1 MSTVR
6 RIFIDAHR
14 DAWRLLLQQWPAILV
29 ITGVGLVTGVSEQI
43 VRSLLHPDAARLLVD
58 GLLEIAGLWVAT
70 PAMVALFR
78 YLILDKTSDPS
89 PLSRNA
95 VTGTYFYAAAA
106 ISLMLTFAAV
116 VYELKYAGSPSPLG
130 KLAPAIGN
138 LVVACIVL
146 TRLVTYLPG
155 VAVGRDGRSFG
166 LAFLE
171 SKGRFLFIVATYVAT
186 LGPVFILNTALA
198 AALQNVARWQA
209 SIILVLTGVPLLLLG
224 TAVAALL
231 YRHLQRAADIP
242 APPAAMGNP
251 PTTSRRPRQ
260 TFGRLAYSAPD
271 LNVAS
276 PTETPSGLTSRI
288 RAAYVDLVNI
298 AREMWPVL
306 LILTAIYFVCAMAW
320 FFAPTL
326 VGTWVGRMIMR
337 MLIFIGIAWFAA
349 PFYVSLH
356 RFIATG
362 EVRWIPPFGNYDGA
376 GRVYFGWA
384 GMTVALWFM
393 PLILG
398 DVAEAFGRYGVL
410 VELIGFV
417 VILCVL
423 PRMTTLLPAAALDP
437 QSATW
442 AQAMD
447 DSRGRAWSFF
457 ASTTLGAL
465 PAIIALTLL
474 GQAAGAKTIEP
485 VPFFALAV
493 PSLLVLQLIPLAIGT
508 RLYLGATR
516 RGPSI
521 DRMQQVIRPR

>member
-1 MSTVR
+1 MNIGQ
-6 RIFIDAHR
+6 IFIESHR
-14 DAWRLLLQQWPAILV
+14 SAWDLVLRRLPAVLV
-29 ITGVGLVTGVSEQI
+29 LTVVAVATSLATHALHTNVSNAIADQ
-43 VRSLLHPDAARLLVD
+43 
-58 GLLEIAGLWVAT
+58 LLEWLVQLACLWITAPAT
-70 PAMVALFR
+70 VSVFR
-78 YLILDKTSDPS
+78 YLVLGEIVSAN
-89 PLSRNA
+89 PLARTHA
-95 VTGTYFYAAAA
+95 TGAYFNGAAL
-106 ISLMLTFAAV
+106 ISLISLIALLVHKIPQWNVASGGPAALIPMSGAFV
-116 VYELKYAGSPSPLG
+116 AVAV
-130 KLAPAIGN
+130 A
-138 LVVACIVL
+138 LVRI
-146 TRLVTYLPG
+146 TTYLPG
-155 VAVGRDGRSFG
+155 LAVGREGNSLSLALKETQGRFFFIVGTYLVAVG
-166 LAFLE
+166 
-171 SKGRFLFIVATYVAT
+171 
-186 LGPVFILNTALA
+186 PAL
-198 AALQNVARWQA
+198 LV
-209 SIILVLTGVPLLLLG
+209 SILVFSASRTPWLYALLMLPVSSALVLLTLSA
-224 TAVAALL
+224 TALL
-231 YRHLQRAADIP
+231 YRMLKRDEAVPVATPSRAMP
-242 APPAAMGNP
+242 ASTGP
-251 PTTSRRPRQ
+251 RRA
-260 TFGRLAYSAPD
+260 FGRLSYSAPD
-271 LNVAS
+271 LSTQPQTDV
-276 PTETPSGLTSRI
+276 GLTLMSRI

-298 AREMWPVL
+298 VREMWPVL

-362 EVRWIPPFGNYDGA
+362 EVRWIPPFGNYDVA